1 MRIVIAE
8 DSVLLRDGLIRLLG
22 ERGHEVV
29 ATAGDAA
36 QLLHAVARE
45 NPEVAIVDVRMP
57 PTFTDEGIRAALE
70 LRERTPGLAVL
81 VLSQYV
87 EERYAGELLA
97 RDARGVG
104 YLLKES
110 VTETRDFLESVDR
123 VAAGGTAIDPE
134 VVSQLLAR
142 ARVGDP
148 LDELSRRERE
158 VLALMAEGR
167 SNAAIAARL
176 VITERA
182 VEKHVSSIFAKL
194 RLPPA
199 EGDHRRVLAVLR
211 YLEAAR

>member
-8 DSVLLRDGLIRLLG
+8 DSVLLRDGLIRLLA

-29 ATAGDAA
+29 ATAGDAVELVA
-36 QLLHAVARE
+36 AVARE
-45 NPEVAIVDVRMP
+45 APEVAIVDVRMP
-57 PTFTDEGIRAALE
+57 PTFTDEGVRAALE
-70 LRERTPGLAVL
+70 LRDRDPTLAVL

-104 YLLKES
+104 YLLKDS
-110 VTETRDFLESVDR
+110 VTETRDFLEAVDR
-123 VAAGGTAIDPE
+123 IAGGGTAIDPE

-142 ARVGDP
+142 ARRGDP
-148 LDELSRRERE
+148 LDDLSPRERQ

-167 SNAAIAARL
+167 SNGAIAAQL
-176 VITERA
+176 VVTERA